1 MEPKERGSVTV
12 WLALASFVMIVVV
25 GLAVDLTGQVHAQQ
39 RARDLAAQAAR
50 VGGQQIN
57 TPRAIRGLG
66 LETNAGAAVAAANA
80 YLAGAGVTGSV
91 SIQNG
96 GTTLIVRTHD
106 TYHTK
111 FLGIIGLGSMAVS
124 GEAEARV
131 ARAVGGVEE

>member
-1 MEPKERGSVTV
+1 MQTRERGSVTV

-66 LETNAGAAVAAANA
+66 LETNAAGAVA
-80 YLAGAGVTGSV
+80 GTGLTSR
-91 SIQNG
+91 QRRRRCRG
-96 GTTLIVRTHD
+96 CVR
-106 TYHTK
+106 
-111 FLGIIGLGSMAVS
+111 FRS
-124 GEAEARV
+124 
-131 ARAVGGVEE
+131 